1 MNGQLIYLDTSAI
14 VKRYIGEK
22 GSEVMDRVYERSEAG
37 SVTVAFSVWN
47 IGETIGV
54 LDRYHSR
61 KLITQ
66 KEFESALSDLI
77 GESTKMLRLNSLLL
91 LPVTSRSMVESWRL
105 IMTHH
110 IYEADALQLSSCQE
124 AGCQLFLSA
133 DNALI
138 HAVRNEGIEAMNIE
152 RDTEL
157 ALGKI
162 T

>member
-22 GSEVMDRVYERSEAG
+22 GSEVTDRVYERSESG
-37 SVTVAFSVWN
+37 SVTAVFSVWN

-61 KLITQ
+61 KLLTSN
-66 KEFESALSDLI
+66 EFESALSDLI
-77 GESTKMLRLNSLLL
+77 GESTKMLRLDSLLL

-124 AGCQLFLSA
+124 AGCELFLSA
-133 DNALI
+133 DNVLV
-138 HAVRNEGIEAMNIE
+138 HAARKEGIEAINIE
-152 RDTEL
+152 SETES
-157 ALGKI
+157 ALRKI
-162 T
+162 S

>member
-1 MNGQLIYLDTSAI
+1 MNGQIIYLDTSAI

-22 GSEVMDRVYERSEAG
+22 GSEVTDKVYERSESG

-66 KEFESALSDLI
+66 NEFESALSDLI
-77 GESTKMLRLNSLLL
+77 GESTKMLRLDSLLL
-91 LPVTSRSMVESWRL
+91 LPLTSRSMVESWRL
-105 IMTHH
+105 TMTHH

-133 DNALI
+133 DNALVQ
-138 HAVRNEGIEAMNIE
+138 AARKEGIEAIDIE
-152 RDTEL
+152 RETTS
-157 ALGKI
+157 ALEKI

>member
-1 MNGQLIYLDTSAI
+1 MNAQLIYLDTSAI

-22 GSEVMDRVYERSEAG
+22 GSEVTDTVYERSEAG
-37 SVTVAFSVWN
+37 SVIAAFSVWN

-61 KLITQ
+61 KLITSN
-66 KEFESALSDLI
+66 EFESALSDLV

-91 LPVTSRSMVESWRL
+91 LPVTSRAMVESWRL

-133 DNALI
+133 DNALVQ
-138 HAVRNEGIEAMNIE
+138 AARKEGIEAIDIE
-152 RDTEL
+152 RETTT